1 MESYFQQYEAVKDIK
16 RLKYMMWRENYNI
29 IPDVALELLRNI
41 SKFDFLFDYQNYDR
55 NKLELFIVNDIQI
68 DNIVTEIFSELVGAK
83 LPIDILEK
91 YSKFFY
97 WRVKTKLIRNYDI
110 PIYILEEM
118 ALDCD
123 SEVCAYA
130 KLKLEE
136 KLVTK

>member
-55 NKLELFIVNDIQI
+55 NKLELFIDNDIQI

-118 ALDCD
+118 ALDRD

>member
-55 NKLELFIVNDIQI
+55 NKLELFIDNDIQI

-118 ALDCD
+118 ALDRD
-123 SEVCAYA
+123 SEVCAYV

>member
-1 MESYFQQYEAVKDIK
+1 
-16 RLKYMMWRENYNI
+16 MMWRENYNI

-55 NKLELFIVNDIQI
+55 NKLELFIDNDIQI

-118 ALDCD
+118 ALDRD